1 MTPIMMVLISILL
14 ILLGLVVGYFV
25 RKTIAEAKIAAHAV
39 QPSKF
44 LKMRS
49 VMLKH

>member
-25 RKTIAEAKIAAHAV
+25 RKTIAEAKIAGARRYRMIV
-39 QPSKF
+39 G
-44 LKMRS
+44 L
-49 VMLKH
+49 